1 MSEIPASPASDD
13 EHDPELIQGLIDLAA
28 KIRRDP
34 PRTPAAALPILD
46 LLRLAAPG
54 ADGGGVTKLGKYT
67 LQRSL
72 GAGAYGAV
80 WKARDDELG
89 RTVAIKIPHSHVL
102 LQPNLAECYA
112 QEIELMARLDHSHI
126 VPVYDVYRE
135 QGLVA
140 LVMAYCSGPSLAG
153 WLAVRG
159 TPAPPQL
166 AAEILRDLGQATQV
180 CHQRAIVHGDIK
192 PSNVLLFP
200 DDAEGE
206 FRFTPKLTDFGLACL
221 ANAPRTERDSSLW
234 RGTLE
239 YMAPEQIRGENGAR
253 GVSSDVYSLGV
264 VLYELLTGTP
274 PFVGPGVGSTLCGC
288 WRNLPSLRGGS
299 GRRSRGTWSGSA

>member
-153 WLAVRG
+153 WLAARDAR
-159 TPAPPQL
+159 PA
-166 AAEILRDLGQATQV
+166 ATGGRDPAGSGA
-180 CHQRAIVHGDIK
+180 GD
-192 PSNVLLFP
+192 
-200 DDAEGE
+200 AG
-206 FRFTPKLTDFGLACL
+206 
-221 ANAPRTERDSSLW
+221 
-234 RGTLE
+234 
-239 YMAPEQIRGENGAR
+239 
-253 GVSSDVYSLGV
+253 
-264 VLYELLTGTP
+264 
-274 PFVGPGVGSTLCGC
+274 
-288 WRNLPSLRGGS
+288 LPSAGDRP
-299 GRRSRGTWSGSA
+299 RRHQAVECAAVS